1 MVSRTYIILLAL
13 AAVLVSVTGAFFSV
27 TGLVALF
34 SGAGLSVAIMAGSLE
49 FSKFVVVGFVYRF
62 WGHIHRPLRVYLVFS
77 VVVLMFITSVGIYGY
92 LSNAYGVASIEVH
105 AHLMAIESLEKE
117 NERIQGQM
125 TDLKAFVDQ
134 IPKSRLSKKFEFQRE
149 YEPRMKEL
157 RAASE
162 VVLKRI
168 DERKLGFLHLQT
180 KVGPVVYL
188 AKAFGVDVDD
198 VVKYLIL
205 IFVSVFDPLAV
216 SLVFCL
222 NLLIRLRE
230 KYRGDEYKIGAQSLT
245 SPVDHRFRKV
255 G

>member
-1 MVSRTYIILLAL
+1 MVSRTYVYLLAL
-13 AAVLVSVTGAFFSV
+13 AAVLVSATGAFFSV

-34 SGAGLSVAIMAGSLE
+34 SGAGVSVAIMATSLE
-49 FSKFVVVGFVYRF
+49 FSKFIVVGFVYRF
-62 WGHIHRPLRVYLVFS
+62 WGHIHKPLRVYLLFS
-77 VVVLMFITSVGIYGY
+77 IVVLMGITSLGIYGY

-105 AHLMAIESLEKE
+105 AHLLAVESLEKE

-125 TDLKAFVDQ
+125 ADLRAFVDQ

-149 YEPRMKEL
+149 YEPKLKEL

-162 VVLKRI
+162 AVLKQI
-168 DERKLGFLHLQT
+168 DEKKLAFLHLQT

-198 VVKYLIL
+198 VVKWLIL
-205 IFVSVFDPLAV
+205 VFVSVFDPLAV
-216 SLVFCL
+216 SLVFSL

-245 SPVDHRFRKV
+245 TPVDHRYRKA

>member
-1 MVSRTYIILLAL
+1 MVSRTYVYLLAL
-13 AAVLVSVTGAFFSV
+13 AAVLVSATGAFFSV

-34 SGAGLSVAIMAGSLE
+34 SGAGISVAVMAGSLE

-62 WGHIHRPLRVYLVFS
+62 WGHIHKPLKAYLIFS
-77 VVVLMFITSVGIYGY
+77 IVVLMFITSLGIYGY
-92 LSNAYGVASIEVH
+92 LSNAYGVASVEVH
-105 AHLMAIESLEKE
+105 AHLLAVESLEKE
-117 NERIQGQM
+117 NDRIQGQIN
-125 TDLKAFVDQ
+125 DLRAFVDQ

-149 YEPRMKEL
+149 YEPRLKEL

-162 VVLKRI
+162 TILKKL
-168 DERKLGFLHLQT
+168 DEQRLSFLHLQT

-198 VVKYLIL
+198 VVKWLIL
-205 IFVSVFDPLAV
+205 VFVSVFDPLAV
-216 SLVFCL
+216 SLVFSL

-245 SPVDHRFRKV
+245 TPVDHRYRKAS
-255 G
+255 